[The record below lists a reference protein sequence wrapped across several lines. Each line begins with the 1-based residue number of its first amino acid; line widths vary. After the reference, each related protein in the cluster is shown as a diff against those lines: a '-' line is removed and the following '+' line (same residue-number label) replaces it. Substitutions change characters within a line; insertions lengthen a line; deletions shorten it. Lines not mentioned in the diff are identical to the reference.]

1 MFFSTLFA
9 SNSCSR
15 ICKEKRPPEQCCGSG
30 MFIPDPVSEFFPFR
44 IQIFPYFSPKEWL
57 LSSRKYDT
65 GCSSRIRILIFYP
78 SRIPGTKRPRIPD
91 PQHCFRGRKT
101 NLMRNFACVAD
112 YEEVMEG
119 HISMVISELGV
130 PHWQCSACA
139 RTFKQ
144 RHHLKDHIEALHM
157 IMKYDCPYCGKVCRS
172 KPSLRMHVLNHKK
185 SEDVQ

>member
-1 MFFSTLFA
+1 
-9 SNSCSR
+9 
-15 ICKEKRPPEQCCGSG
+15 
-30 MFIPDPVSEFFPFR
+30 
-44 IQIFPYFSPKEWL
+44 
-57 LSSRKYDT
+57 
-65 GCSSRIRILIFYP
+65 
-78 SRIPGTKRPRIPD
+78 
-91 PQHCFRGRKT
+91 
-101 NLMRNFACVAD
+101 MRNFACVAD

-157 IMKYDCPYCGKVCRS
+157 IMKYDCPYCGKVCLS

-185 SEDVQ
+185 SEDAQ